1 MEKLEKMELLVKTK
15 LVDEE
20 VSELLMRMVEKDK
33 EEKNFDLE
41 KYMEFYDYFNELGKM
56 QMDCWRTEETLN
68 NFYGSLMVVRAA
80 VKFKKNL
87 RR

>member
-33 EEKNFDLE
+33 EEQNFDLE